1 MMMMDEW
8 KMMMMMF
15 VMMIGDDNDFV
26 DFMFKCG
33 TFDDDDVNG
42 EVN

>member
-1 MMMMDEW
+1 MMMDEW
-8 KMMMMMF
+8 KMMMMF
-15 VMMIGDDNDFV
+15 VMMIGDIMILLML
-26 DFMFKCG
+26 MFKCG